1 MNINETNKQAVHDVL
16 IKDLQKR
23 LYDRHKQYVLENAT
37 PGELGE
43 YDEDY
48 DTALSVLVNK
58 ILHCSSIRDINDLLL
73 GYIDMFDGEKI
84 YNHIFTQDGTMNYVI
99 SLLVESCKVNVKPV

>member
-48 DTALSVLVNK
+48 DNTLSVLVNK

-84 YNHIFTQDGTMNYVI
+84 YNHIFTLDGTMNYVI
-99 SLLVESCKVNVKPV
+99 GLLVESCKVNVKPV

>member
-58 ILHCSSIRDINDLLL
+58 ILHCSSIKDVNDLLL
-73 GYIDMFDGEKI
+73 EYIDMFDGEKI
-84 YNHIFTQDGTMNYVI
+84 YNHIFTLDGTMNYVI
-99 SLLVESCKVNVKPV
+99 GLLVESCKVNVKPV

>member
-23 LYDRHKQYVLENAT
+23 LYDKHKQYVLENAT
-37 PGELGE
+37 PGELGA

-48 DTALSVLVNK
+48 DNQLSVMVNE
-58 ILHCSSIRDINDLLL
+58 ILHCNSIRDVNDLLL
-73 GYIDMFDGEKI
+73 SYIDMFDGEKI

-99 SLLVESCKVNVKPV
+99 SLLVESCKVNVETV

>member
-1 MNINETNKQAVHDVL
+1 MEINKQNKQAVYDVL

-58 ILHCSSIRDINDLLL
+58 ILHCNSIRDVNDLLL
-73 GYIDMFDGEKI
+73 EYIDMFDGEKI
-84 YNHIFTQDGTMNYVI
+84 YNHIFTQDGTMNYVL
-99 SLLVESCKVNVKPV
+99 SLLVENAELNKCKC